1 MDGCSCE
8 RTMHF
13 VLEQRVKKPFLARTQ
28 WDELFSEEENI
39 LNVYLF
45 VFVWIPS
52 RKDVIWSLLIVAYA
66 AF

>member
-28 WDELFSEEENI
+28 WDELFSDVY
-39 LNVYLF
+39 VYLF

-52 RKDVIWSLLIVAYA
+52 RKGVIWSLLIIANA
-66 AF
+66 AL